1 MTLDLSEAALQK
13 GRGESSNALL
23 LDVIT
28 AQEDLLNAKNSALIS
43 LLNENVEQE
52 AIISELMKDHID

>member
-1 MTLDLSEAALQK
+1 MTLDLSEAALQNGK
-13 GRGESSNALL
+13 GKSSNALL

-28 AQEDLLNAKNSALIS
+28 AQEDLLNAKNAAMIS

-52 AIISELMKDHID
+52 ALIDELLKDHID

>member
-1 MTLDLSEAALQK
+1 MVLDLSESALRNGQGK
-13 GRGESSNALL
+13 SSKALL

-28 AQEDLLNAKNSALIS
+28 AQENLLSAKNAAMIC

-52 AIISELMKDHID
+52 AIIGELLKEHVD